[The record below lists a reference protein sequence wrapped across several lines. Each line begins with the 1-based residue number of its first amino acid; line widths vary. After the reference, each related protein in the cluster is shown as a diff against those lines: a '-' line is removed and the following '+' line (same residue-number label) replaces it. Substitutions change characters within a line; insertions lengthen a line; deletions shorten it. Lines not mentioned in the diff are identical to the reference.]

1 MEGTE
6 RRLYLCKSRPLS
18 SVDILFPSHSTLPVI
33 HYRSEQAKMFKDKL
47 PCKVLSTLHY
57 SETATAPTIPQI
69 ALLFTTI
76 SQDTPQ
82 YNLVGSQCYWFVE
95 TVWDALVK
103 AFPPS
108 QIVNTVRNQL
118 RLFAHY
124 TTRNTLA
131 HLSFLV
137 SYIRGVHATRDVIVG
152 EAPTG
157 PRRELWQL
165 SGNWELSSCDRQ
177 DPTAGGCMSSTTT

>member
-18 SVDILFPSHSTLPVI
+18 SVDILFPSHSTLSVI

-103 AFPPS
+103 AFPPFSNS
-108 QIVNTVRNQL
+108 QHCKEPTPSIRALYNTKHARSFINS
-118 RLFAHY
+118 
-124 TTRNTLA
+124 
-131 HLSFLV
+131 SFLFLRC
-137 SYIRGVHATRDVIVG
+137 SRHSRRGC
-152 EAPTG
+152 
-157 PRRELWQL
+157 W
-165 SGNWELSSCDRQ
+165 
-177 DPTAGGCMSSTTT
+177 